1 MTSIIIIGAM
11 LGLSAGIAPGP
22 LLTLVI
28 SETLQHDI
36 KAGIKV
42 ALVPLITDIPIIV
55 LALFLSASLTELNH
69 VLGSISLIG
78 GCFILYLAYNNL
90 CIEAVEIDEQEI
102 KKPGSLMKGILT
114 NALSPHPY
122 LFWLTV
128 GAPMV
133 SKAMNKNIFIALLFI
148 LSFYFFLVGSKIT
161 LAILTGKSKLFL
173 SGKPYIYTMKF
184 LGLVLGLFAI
194 ILFQDGL
201 KLLTQGNT

>member
-1 MTSIIIIGAM
+1 MISILIIGSL

-42 ALVPLITDIPIIV
+42 ALVPLITDLPIIL
-55 LALFLSASLTELNH
+55 LALLLSTSLSELNH
-69 VLGSISLIG
+69 ILGVISLFG

-90 CIEAVEIDEQEI
+90 RIDAVELDEQEF
-102 KKPGSLMKGILT
+102 KKPASLTKGILANT
-114 NALSPHPY
+114 LSPHPY

-128 GAPMV
+128 GAPV
-133 SKAMNKNIFIALLFI
+133 VNKAMNKNILTALLFI
-148 LSFYFFLVGSKIT
+148 LSFYVCLVGSKIT
-161 LAILTGKSKLFL
+161 LVILTGKSKSFL

-184 LGLVLGLFAI
+184 LGIILCFFAI
-194 ILFQDGL
+194 MLFYDGL
-201 KLLTQGNT
+201 NLISK

>member
-1 MTSIIIIGAM
+1 MVSILIIGAM

-42 ALVPLITDIPIIV
+42 AFVPLITDIPIIV
-55 LALFLSASLTELNH
+55 LALLISASLIDLNH
-69 VLGSISLIG
+69 ILGVISLIG

-90 CIEAVEIDEQEI
+90 YIEAVELDEQEI
-102 KKPGSLMKGILT
+102 KKPGSLIKGILT
-114 NALSPHPY
+114 NVLSPHPY
-122 LFWLTV
+122 LFWITV

-133 SKAMNKNIFIALLFI
+133 SKAMNENNTTVLIFI
-148 LSFYFFLVGSKIT
+148 LSFYLCLVGSKIT
-161 LAILTGKSKLFL
+161 IAILTGRSKSFL

-184 LGLVLGLFAI
+184 LGIVLGLFAI
-194 ILFQDGL
+194 ILFHDGL
-201 KLLTQGNT
+201 QLLGQG